1 VTSKTDPI
9 HAQLVDARRNQI
21 LDAATKVFA
30 DKGFHLATIRDIAR
44 TAGIAD
50 GTIYNYFKNKPDLML
65 GILNRLNETE
75 RRAVDLAQGIGG
87 EVSVRSFFAG
97 YLRHRLAVLDAN
109 LATFQAVLPDL
120 LTNSELRERYLREV
134 LEPSLRLAEPLFE
147 QWIAI
152 GALRRVDA
160 ALAMR
165 TVPSLVLGLMVMRM
179 LGDRT
184 IEQRW
189 AELPEFLTGLI
200 FDGLKKEECR

>member
-1 VTSKTDPI
+1 MTSKTDPI

-75 RRAVDLAQGIGG
+75 RRAVDLAQGISG
-87 EVSVRSFFAG
+87 EVNVRSFFAG
-97 YLRHRLAVLDAN
+97 YLRHRLSVLDAD

-120 LTNSELRERYLREV
+120 LTNPELRERYLREV
-134 LEPSLRLAEPLFE
+134 IEPSFRLAEPLFE

-152 GALRRVDA
+152 GALRSVDA
-160 ALAMR
+160 ALAVR

-179 LGDRT
+179 LGDST

>member
-1 VTSKTDPI
+1 MT
-9 HAQLVDARRNQI
+9 L
-21 LDAATKVFA
+21 
-30 DKGFHLATIRDIAR
+30 
-44 TAGIAD
+44 
-50 GTIYNYFKNKPDLML
+50 
-65 GILNRLNETE
+65 
-75 RRAVDLAQGIGG
+75 RRASA
-87 EVSVRSFFAG
+87 VRSACGRFFAG

-165 TVPSLVLGLMVMRM
+165 TVPGLVLGLMVMRM
-179 LGDRT
+179 LGDST

-200 FDGLKKEECR
+200 FDGLKQEECR